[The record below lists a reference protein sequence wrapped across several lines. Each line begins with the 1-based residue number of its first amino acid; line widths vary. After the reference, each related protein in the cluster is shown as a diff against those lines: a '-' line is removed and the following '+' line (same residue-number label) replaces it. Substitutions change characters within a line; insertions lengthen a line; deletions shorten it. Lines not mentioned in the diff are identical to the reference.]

1 MRKRFFRIL
10 SWSFLC
16 LLLLLVSLVIYLNI
30 VARTHPPLPAQP
42 ESLLVEREELANG
55 VYTLGNNWFRKS
67 ETGLFELYVEGRP
80 FERGVANGKLT
91 KELVQYQEKVF
102 NQQIH
107 QLVPSNFYL
116 TLLKYFVGWF

>member
-1 MRKRFFRIL
+1 MRKRLLRIL

-16 LLLLLVSLVIYLNI
+16 LLLLLVSLVIYINI

-42 ESLLVEREELANG
+42 ESLLIERQELATG

-80 FERGVANGKLT
+80 FERGVANGRLT
-91 KELVQYQEKVF
+91 KELIQYQETVF
-102 NQQIH
+102 TQQLH
-107 QLVPSNFYL
+107 KLVPSDFSL
-116 TLLKYFVGWF
+116 TLFK